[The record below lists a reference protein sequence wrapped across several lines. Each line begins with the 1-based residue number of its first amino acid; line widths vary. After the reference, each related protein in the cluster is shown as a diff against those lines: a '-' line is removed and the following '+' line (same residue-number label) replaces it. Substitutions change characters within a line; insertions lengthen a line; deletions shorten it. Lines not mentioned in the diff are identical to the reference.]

1 MTSEVDGLDG
11 FDDQVAA
18 LETTMGGAVAM
29 TAAFDGELAKMRD
42 SLTTTN
48 REVDVL
54 SKGMSRG
61 LKSAFD
67 GLVFDGLKLSD
78 AFDKVA
84 ESMIKATYNAAVS
97 PITEHVGGLLANSIS
112 GLFGGGSLFE
122 KGGSFSQGRVMPFA
136 NGGIVS
142 GPTTFPMR
150 GGTGLMGE
158 AGPEAIMPLT
168 RGSNGRLGVEMS
180 GGGNPVNITMNV
192 TTPDVEGFQRTQ
204 GQIASQMA
212 RAMGRGQRN
221 R

>member
-1 MTSEVDGLDG
+1 MTKDVDGLDE

-18 LETTMGGAVAM
+18 LETTMGGAAAM
-29 TAAFDGELAKMRD
+29 AAAFDGELGKMRD

-48 REVDVL
+48 REVNVL
-54 SKGMSRG
+54 SKGISSG

-78 AFDKVA
+78 ALQKVA
-84 ESMIKATYNAAVS
+84 DSMIKATYNAA
-97 PITEHVGGLLANSIS
+97 ITPVTKHFGGLLANSIS
-112 GLFGGGSLFE
+112 GAFGGGSLFAN
-122 KGGSFSQGRVMPFA
+122 GGSFSQGRVMPFA
-136 NGGIVS
+136 KGGIIS

-168 RGSNGRLGVEMS
+168 RGANGRLGVEMS
-180 GGGNPVNITMNV
+180 GGGRAVNITMNIS
-192 TTPDVEGFQRTQ
+192 TPDVEGFKRSQ
-204 GQIASQMA
+204 GQIAAQVS
-212 RAMGRGQRN
+212 RALGRGQRN

>member
-1 MTSEVDGLDG
+1 MTREVDGLDG

-18 LETTMGGAVAM
+18 LETTMGSATSM
-29 TAAFDGELAKMRD
+29 TMAFDGELGKMRD
-42 SLTTTN
+42 SLTSTN

-67 GLVFDGLKLSD
+67 GLVFDGMKLSD
-78 AFDKVA
+78 ALSKVA
-84 ESMIKATYNAAVS
+84 DSMIKATYNAA
-97 PITEHVGGLLANSIS
+97 ITPVTNHIGGLISSSISSLVGGSAAYAN
-112 GLFGGGSLFE
+112 GA
-122 KGGSFSQGRVMPFA
+122 SFSQGRVMPFA

-142 GPTTFPMR
+142 GPTSFPMR

-168 RGSNGRLGVEMS
+168 RGMNGRLGVEMN
-180 GGGNPVNITMNV
+180 GQAAPVNITMNIS
-192 TTPDVEGFQRTQ
+192 TPNVEGFQRSQ
-204 GQIASQMA
+204 GQIASQLA
-212 RAMGRGQRN
+212 RALGRGQRN

>member
-1 MTSEVDGLDG
+1 MTREVDGLDG

-18 LETTMGGAVAM
+18 LETTMNGATSM
-29 TAAFDGELAKMRD
+29 TAAFDSELGKMRD

-78 AFDKVA
+78 ALNKVA
-84 ESMIKATYNAAVS
+84 DSMIKATYNAA
-97 PITEHVGGLLANSIS
+97 ITPVTKHIGGLISSSISSLVGGSVAFAD
-112 GLFGGGSLFE
+112 GA
-122 KGGSFSQGRVMPFA
+122 SFSQGRVMPFA

-168 RGSNGRLGVEMS
+168 RGMNGRLGVEMNGQS
-180 GGGNPVNITMNV
+180 SPVNITMNIS
-192 TTPDVEGFQRTQ
+192 TPNVEGFQRSQ

-212 RAMGRGQRN
+212 RALGRGQRN